1 MDISKFHIPMLDGPN
16 WGQWYERFQSSAR
29 IINIWDA
36 IRGDVLTPAPN
47 LTQDLLVKPSP
58 LTGTPTAAKLAT
70 YNATKRLWGQK
81 NSQGLGLI
89 QATISNV
96 IWQKYESL
104 STAKE
109 VLDALEMEFGA
120 AGGAQTYL
128 QLVNMVKIQITDS
141 TDLLPQIQQFQNNY
155 NLITSNGHSRLSED
169 LATFLFCSSL
179 PDSYESTARQYL
191 DNITAI
197 ANYKLAD
204 IIARVLQEENRRKA
218 NALGQGSSLNKFST
232 MKNIGQKCAKCG
244 KTNHTTQNH
253 WPRGKNPNKK
263 GKGQKSKKSDSAGK
277 KKVDKEAKGKEK
289 AQTSANVLTVPEL
302 ADLSIQTAQ
311 SIDFSCYKMSEKV
324 EWCLDSGCTDHI
336 TPSKSDFVQYLEL
349 GQASK
354 VEITNGK
361 YLKIE
366 AHGMVI
372 GYSIM
377 PNKMVSLQIQNMLYI
392 PEANKRLFSLIATG
406 Q

>member
-1 MDISKFHIPMLDGPN
+1 MDISKFHIPTLISPN
-16 WGQWYERFQSSAR
+16 WGSWYEHIQLTAR

-36 IRGDVLTPAPN
+36 MRGNILTTT
-47 LTQDLLVKPSP
+47 LTVTQDLLMKPQP
-58 LTGTPTAAKLAT
+58 PTGTATAAELAT
-70 YNATKRLWGQK
+70 YNAAKTLWDQK

-89 QATISNV
+89 QATITNV
-96 IWQKYESL
+96 IWQRYETL
-104 STAKE
+104 PMAKE
-109 VLDALEMEFGA
+109 ILDGLKTEFGA

-141 TDLLPQIQQFQNNY
+141 MDLLPQIQIFQDNY
-155 NLITSNGHSRLSED
+155 NLITSTGHSKLSED

-197 ANYKLAD
+197 ANYKLTD

-218 NALGQGSSLNKFST
+218 NTLGQGSSLNKFST

-244 KTNHTTQNH
+244 KMNHTTQNH
-253 WPRGKNPNKK
+253 WPGGKNPNKK
-263 GKGQKSKKSDSAGK
+263 GNGQKSKKPDSSGK
-277 KKVDKEAKGKEK
+277 KKAEKKAKGKEK
-289 AQTSANVLTVPEL
+289 AQMSANVLSVPEMGE
-302 ADLSIQTAQ
+302 LSIQTAQ
-311 SIDFSCYKMSEKV
+311 SIDFSCYEMSEKV

-336 TPSKSDFVQYLEL
+336 TPSKSKFVQYWEL

-354 VEITNGK
+354 AEIANGK

-366 AHGMVI
+366 GYGMVLDTASCPTKRYHCRSKMCYTFQRQI
-372 GYSIM
+372 SGYF
-377 PNKMVSLQIQNMLYI
+377 
-392 PEANKRLFSLIATG
+392 R
-406 Q
+406 